1 MSPQAGEGG
10 AGAAAAAG
18 GELGRSAASVPVARL
33 PRYALPN
40 LTRILPDFVNSE
52 QDFIR
57 RTFQA
62 SNYDRLST
70 LPDDIRAQRVHEA
83 RLEHIDKSLHLSSVS
98 VGS

>member
-1 MSPQAGEGG
+1 MV
-10 AGAAAAAG
+10 
-18 GELGRSAASVPVARL
+18 ELGRSAASVPVARL